1 MKLCARVLLSTLC
14 FLPSTST
21 FAFEW
26 HGGGYHGALPNT
38 GYHSN
43 GYNNGYYNNY
53 HGNYYYN
60 NEWYGGSVNVNTWN
74 DGIWYDD
81 NLNDDTNVVLGVPNE
96 GYYDPSCQTID
107 DCSSGTCVLV
117 NTCDQE

>member
-1 MKLCARVLLSTLC
+1 MSALC
-14 FLPSTST
+14 FLLCTCTSA
-21 FAFEW
+21 FAFEG
-26 HGGGYHGALPNT
+26 HGGGYHGAIPNT
-38 GYHSN
+38 GYH
-43 GYNNGYYNNY
+43 NNGYYNNY
-53 HGNYYYN
+53 QGSYYHN
-60 NEWYGGSVNVNTWN
+60 NEWYGGSINANTWN